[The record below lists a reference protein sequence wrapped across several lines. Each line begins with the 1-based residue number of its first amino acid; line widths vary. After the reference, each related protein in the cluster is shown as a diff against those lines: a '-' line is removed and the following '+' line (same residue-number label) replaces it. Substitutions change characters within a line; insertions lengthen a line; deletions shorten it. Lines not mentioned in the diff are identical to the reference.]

1 MTNYDDRGARIS
13 ARRISS
19 RHRAEQNARPLAGR
33 PAAVTEHPHLPG
45 LGYPER
51 CQAPHWGG
59 RPVHG
64 GSTPPIRRW
73 PGSLSGMTTGWDAL
87 RRHAPAAADSLD
99 AVVATMWSD
108 AAEAGLTDLVAS
120 CGGAAADLLH
130 LDSLDHLAVP
140 GRHPGIPTADDEGV
154 SAFAAQSCLDVAS
167 VTPEQRAA
175 FLAAA
180 GDRAGTL
187 AASLWVGE
195 FVPRTRAAL
204 DALFGSGPWPA
215 PAAAPVPGGVW
226 AALNGLIRTVPT
238 LDALDPVT
246 SELVRL
252 RGARQHDCRL
262 CRSLRNRTALRAGA
276 TEVEFAAVD
285 HYEHSDLTP
294 LAQAALK
301 FTDAMIWTPGRID
314 PAAVT
319 TLAAAATPA
328 QQVELV
334 LDITR
339 NALNK
344 IAVGLGADAAHVE
357 EGVELYD
364 VAPDGSLL
372 YGLDPD

>member
-1 MTNYDDRGARIS
+1 M

-19 RHRAEQNARPLAGR
+19 RQHPRRPD
-33 PAAVTEHPHLPG
+33 

-51 CQAPHWGG
+51 CRASRWGG
-59 RPVHG
+59 RRVPS

-73 PGSLSGMTTGWDAL
+73 PGSLAGMTTGSDAL

-120 CGGAAADLLH
+120 CAGAAADLLH
-130 LDSLDHLAVP
+130 IDSLDHHAVP

-154 SAFAAQSCLDVAS
+154 CAFAAQSCLDVAS

-187 AASLWVGE
+187 AAAMWVGE

-215 PAAAPVPGGVW
+215 PAAAPVSGGVW
-226 AALNGLIRTVPT
+226 AALDGLIRTVPA

-252 RGARQHDCRL
+252 RVARQHDCRL

-276 TEVEFAAVD
+276 TEVDFAAVD
-285 HYEHSDLTP
+285 YYEDSDLTY
-294 LAQAALK
+294 LQRAALK
-301 FTDAMIWTPGRID
+301 FTDAMIWTPGCID
-314 PAAVT
+314 STIVQ

-334 LDITR
+334 LDVTR

-344 IAVGLGADAAHVE
+344 VAVGLGADAAHIE
-357 EGVELYD
+357 HGIELYD

-372 YGLDPD
+372 YGLDPN